1 MSRDADPAEPADA
14 GPDAGGIG
22 DRAVAALERLGS
34 ASIPRR
40 ALLAGALLANVQL
53 VAVVAYLVFTDATVT
68 EPRYVAYGLVWVN
81 VGAAVLYRFEPPS
94 APFGT
99 RRRALAVATA
109 YFGLLAVFSGLL
121 GPGVGEHATGF
132 RVAWLPPGWGPA
144 LLYSGR
150 YASVALLP
158 AYTVGYLALAY
169 LVYGLV
175 IDAAGS
181 AVAGV
186 IGLFSCVSCTW
197 PILAAA
203 AATVFG
209 GGGLIAA
216 SASALSYDLS
226 TAVFLLTVGLLLWR
240 PGMDRD

>member
-1 MSRDADPAEPADA
+1 MSRDADPADA
-14 GPDAGGIG
+14 GTAGGHGIG
-22 DRAVAALERLGS
+22 DRAITALERLGS

-40 ALLAGALLANVQL
+40 ALLAGAVLANLQL

-81 VGAAVLYRFEPPS
+81 VGAAVLYRVEPPA
-94 APFGT
+94 APFRT

-121 GPGVGEHATGF
+121 GPGVGEHATGV

-175 IDAAGS
+175 IEAAGS

-186 IGLFSCVSCTW
+186 LGLFSCVSCTW
-197 PILAAA
+197 PILAAV
-203 AATVFG
+203 AATAFG

-216 SASALSYDLS
+216 SATGLSYDLS
-226 TAVFLLTVGLLLWR
+226 TAVFLLTVGLLLLR
-240 PGMDRD
+240 PGVD